1 VIYAV
6 RSSKG
11 KRIGIMA
18 VRRMDCFAH
27 KSCPDSCCWVTEGAQ
42 GITKYLGL
50 ARAIYIYIYGVYT
63 VLLAGKSPNIRCIHT
78 RFWPRSHKILE
89 GLEDLKEL

>member
-1 VIYAV
+1 
-6 RSSKG
+6 
-11 KRIGIMA
+11 MA

-50 ARAIYIYIYGVYT
+50 ARAIYIYIWCIYGTFGRQITKYTVHTYT
-63 VLLAGKSPNIRCIHT
+63 VLAKESQNIGGVGRPERVVSSWPPAICLFCGK
-78 RFWPRSHKILE
+78 K
-89 GLEDLKEL
+89 